1 MKKYVTTL
9 RKQAASAGAFIA
21 VLFIAG
27 LSFGQSLSGYTIT
40 KPAAAEVV
48 AGGTQNY
55 VIQWTG
61 PLAAAIKTVE
71 YSLDSG
77 VTYKLIGVAQA
88 TANSINWNVPDTT
101 SKKSQIRIRDANL
114 DTGKSS
120 IFTIKSSKDLQ
131 TYTITNPAAGEVITG
146 GTQNYVIRW
155 VGPTI
160 AAAKAIEYS
169 LDSGLT
175 WKPIGA
181 ADASANSFNWSLV
194 PDTTAKNAQIRITDL
209 NGVTG
214 KSGFFSIKSSHDAQ
228 KYTIIS
234 PAAGETIIG
243 GMQNYVIR
251 WTGPTVPSVKTIEYS
266 LDSGLTWKPLGLATA
281 DANSFNW
288 NVPDTTA
295 KKSQIRI
302 TDANGITGKSGIFSI
317 IASKDTNRYIVF
329 SPTAGETI
337 AGGTQNYQ
345 IRWAGP
351 MGAIKTVDY
360 SLDGGLTWKTVGVAN
375 ANDNSIGWNV
385 PDTNAPN
392 SQIRVTDVNQ
402 VTGKSGIFSIFGS
415 KSPGIVVTRPAV
427 GEVIMGG
434 TQNYQITWTGNGI
447 AQHKTFEYSLDGGQT
462 WKTIG
467 TIDADV
473 FNYSWNV
480 PDTNSTGGAVVRI
493 TDQNGLTGRSGFFT
507 ITSSKSPIII
517 VVRPAE
523 NEMIAGGTKNYQIVF
538 SGEGIARQKT
548 FEYSKDNGSNWTI
561 IGFANSDVT
570 TFNWPDVPTEV
581 TTEGRIRIT
590 DINGHSGMS
599 GRFNI
604 TGNGVAFGAASNGYS
619 IANYPNPTNRK
630 TNFSFVLPSASDV
643 MLIISDE
650 LGRETATVVSQ
661 YFDAGTHNVTFDS
674 SNLSG
679 GMYNYTLRAGTT
691 TLVGRMIIVK

>member
-1 MKKYVTTL
+1 M
-9 RKQAASAGAFIA
+9 
-21 VLFIAG
+21 
-27 LSFGQSLSGYTIT
+27 SGYTIT
-40 KPAAAEVV
+40 KPAASEVV
-48 AGGTQNY
+48 TGGTQNY

-61 PLAAAIKTVE
+61 PLAAAIKSVE

-77 VTYKLIGVAQA
+77 STWTLIGVATA
-88 TANSINWNVPDTT
+88 AANSINWNVPDTT

-120 IFTIKSSKDLQ
+120 IFTIKSRKDLQ
-131 TYTITNPAAGEVITG
+131 TYTITSPAVGEVIVG

-160 AAAKAIEYS
+160 GAPKAIEYS

-175 WKPIGA
+175 WKPVGV
-181 ADASANSFNWSLV
+181 ADASANSFNWTLV
-194 PDTTAKNAQIRITDL
+194 PDTTSKNAQIRITDV

-214 KSGFFSIKSSHDAQ
+214 KSGIFSIKSSKDMQ
-228 KYTIIS
+228 KYTITS

-243 GMQNYVIR
+243 GTQNYLIR
-251 WTGPTVPSVKTIEYS
+251 WTGPAVPSVKTIEYS
-266 LDSGLTWKPLGLATA
+266 LDSGLTWKPVGVATT
-281 DANSFNW
+281 DATSFNW

-329 SPTAGETI
+329 SPAAGETI
-337 AGGTQNYQ
+337 VGGTQNYQ
-345 IRWAGP
+345 IRWVGP
-351 MGAIKTVDY
+351 MGAVKTVDY
-360 SLDGGLTWKTVGVAN
+360 SLDGGQTWKAVGVAN
-375 ANDNSIGWNV
+375 VNDNSIAWNV

-415 KSPGIVVTRPAV
+415 KSPGIVVTRPVV

-447 AQHKTFEYSLDGGQT
+447 ATHKTFEYSLDGGQT

-493 TDQNGLTGRSGFFT
+493 TDQNGLSGRSGFFT
-507 ITSSKSPIII
+507 ITSTHSPVIV

-523 NEMIAGGTKNYQIVF
+523 NETIAGGTKDYQIVF
-538 SGEGIARQKT
+538 SGEGIAPQKT
-548 FEYSKDNGSNWTI
+548 FEYSKDNGSNWSI
-561 IGFANSDVT
+561 IGFANSDAT
-570 TFNWPDVPTEV
+570 TFNWSDVPTKA

-604 TGNGVAFGAASNGYS
+604 TGSGVYSGTTANGYS
-619 IANYPNPTNRK
+619 LTNYPNPVNGETK
-630 TNFSFVLPSASDV
+630 FSFVLPIAGDV
-643 MLIISDE
+643 KLTISDG
-650 LGRETATVVSQ
+650 LGREVAGVISQ
-661 YFDAGTHNVTFDS
+661 HFDAGTHNAPF
-674 SNLSG
+674 NALKLSAG
-679 GMYNYTLRAGTT
+679 LYNYTLHAGAT
-691 TLVGRMIIVK
+691 TLVGRMIVVK